1 MFNGMKKVILMA
13 CAVAMLATVQAK
25 PADNAK
31 LSINKNNIKV
41 WTIQNSQNP
50 VFLYKAETTY
60 DTALEKAV
68 SLILDVDHAVKW
80 VPYMGSIKVLS
91 RDDKKGEFLLYMVLD
106 FPFPLK
112 DRDLV
117 VQGKMIKDAQGII
130 TIKNKAV
137 DKGYAK
143 NPDYVRLTH
152 YEGDWTFQKLA
163 NNKIKV
169 STYGYAN
176 PEGSIPLTFVN
187 MFVQQQPY
195 QMLQK
200 MKMELGKP
208 SSIPALPEALR

>member
-1 MFNGMKKVILMA
+1 MKKVILMT
-13 CAVAMLATVQAK
+13 CAVAMFATAQAK
-25 PADNAK
+25 PLDNAK
-31 LSINKNNIKV
+31 LSMNKNNIKV
-41 WTIQNSQNP
+41 WTYQNSQNP
-50 VFLYKAETTY
+50 VFLYKAETIY
-60 DTALEKAV
+60 DTPLEKAV
-68 SLILDVDHAVKW
+68 GLILDVDHAVKW
-80 VPYMGSIKVLS
+80 VPYMGSVKVLS

-117 VQGKMIKDAQGII
+117 VQGKIVKDAQGVIS
-130 TIKNKAV
+130 IKNKAI

-152 YEGDWTFQKLA
+152 YEGDWSFQKLA
-163 NNKIKV
+163 NNKVKV

-187 MFVQQQPY
+187 MFVQQKPY

-200 MKMELGKP
+200 MKQELAQR
-208 SSIPALPEALR
+208 SNIPALPEALR

>member
-1 MFNGMKKVILMA
+1 MLNGMKKVILMA

-68 SLILDVDHAVKW
+68 GLILDVDHAVQW

-106 FPFPLK
+106 FPF
-112 DRDLV
+112 
-117 VQGKMIKDAQGII
+117 
-130 TIKNKAV
+130 
-137 DKGYAK
+137 
-143 NPDYVRLTH
+143 
-152 YEGDWTFQKLA
+152 QKLA
-163 NNKIKV
+163 HNKIKV

-208 SSIPALPEALR
+208 SGIPTLPEALR

>member
-1 MFNGMKKVILMA
+1 MKKVILIT
-13 CAVAMLATVQAK
+13 CAVAMLATAQAK
-25 PADNAK
+25 PVDNAK

-41 WTIQNSQNP
+41 WTYQNSQNP

-60 DTALEKAV
+60 DTPFEKAV
-68 SLILDVDHAVKW
+68 GLILDVDHAVKW
-80 VPYMGSIKVLS
+80 VPYMGSVKVLS

-117 VQGKMIKDAQGII
+117 VQGKMMKDAQDMI

-137 DKGYAK
+137 DKAYAK
-143 NPDYVRLTH
+143 NPNYIRLTH

-163 NNKIKV
+163 NNKVKV

-200 MKMELGKP
+200 MKTELAKP
-208 SSIPALPEALR
+208 SSIPLLPEALR

>member
-1 MFNGMKKVILMA
+1 MKKVILMT
-13 CAVAMLATVQAK
+13 CAVAMFATAQAK
-25 PADNAK
+25 PLDNAK
-31 LSINKNNIKV
+31 LSMNKNNIKV
-41 WTIQNSQNP
+41 WTYQNSQNP
-50 VFLYKAETTY
+50 VFLYKAETIY
-60 DTALEKAV
+60 DTPLEKAV
-68 SLILDVDHAVKW
+68 GLILDVDHAVKW
-80 VPYMGSIKVLS
+80 VPYMGSVKVLS

-117 VQGKMIKDAQGII
+117 VQGKMVKDAQGVIS
-130 TIKNKAV
+130 IKNKAI

-152 YEGDWTFQKLA
+152 YEGDWSFQKLA
-163 NNKIKV
+163 NNKVKV

-200 MKMELGKP
+200 MKLELAQR
-208 SSIPALPEALR
+208 SNIPALPEALR

>member
-1 MFNGMKKVILMA
+1 MKKVILMT
-13 CAVAMLATVQAK
+13 CAVAMFATAQAK
-25 PADNAK
+25 PLDNAK
-31 LSINKNNIKV
+31 LSMNKNNIKV
-41 WTIQNSQNP
+41 WTYQNSQNP
-50 VFLYKAETTY
+50 VFLYKAETIY
-60 DTALEKAV
+60 DTPLEKAV
-68 SLILDVDHAVKW
+68 GLILDVDHAVKW
-80 VPYMGSIKVLS
+80 VPYMGSVKVLS

-117 VQGKMIKDAQGII
+117 VQGKMVKDAQGVIS
-130 TIKNKAV
+130 IKNKAI

-152 YEGDWTFQKLA
+152 YEGDWSFQKLA
-163 NNKIKV
+163 NNKVKV

-187 MFVQQQPY
+187 MFVQQKPY

-200 MKMELGKP
+200 MKQELAQR
-208 SSIPALPEALR
+208 SNIPALPEALR

>member
-1 MFNGMKKVILMA
+1 MKKVILMA

-25 PADNAK
+25 PVDNAK

-41 WTIQNSQNP
+41 WTFQNSQNP
-50 VFLYKAETTY
+50 VFIYQAETTY
-60 DTALEKAV
+60 DSPLEKAV
-68 SLILDVDHAVKW
+68 NLILDIDHAVQW
-80 VPYMGSIKVLS
+80 VPYIGSIKVLS
-91 RDDKKGEFLLYMVLD
+91 QDDKKGEFLLYMVLD

-117 VQGKMIKDAQGII
+117 VQGKMIKDAHGII

-163 NNKIKV
+163 NNKTKV

-176 PEGSIPLTFVN
+176 PEGAIPLSFVN

-200 MKMELGKP
+200 MKTELSKP
-208 SSIPALPEALR
+208 SSIAALPEALR

>member
-1 MFNGMKKVILMA
+1 MKKVILMA

-25 PADNAK
+25 PVDNAK

-41 WTIQNSQNP
+41 WTFQNSQNP
-50 VFLYKAETTY
+50 VFIYQAETTY
-60 DTALEKAV
+60 DSPLEKAV
-68 SLILDVDHAVKW
+68 NLILDIDHAVQW

-112 DRDLV
+112 NRDLV
-117 VQGKMIKDAQGII
+117 VQGKIMKDAQGII

-163 NNKIKV
+163 NNKTKV

-176 PEGSIPLTFVN
+176 PEGAIPLSFVN

-200 MKMELGKP
+200 MKTELGKP
-208 SSIPALPEALR
+208 SSVAALPEALR

>member
-1 MFNGMKKVILMA
+1 MKKVILMI
-13 CAVAMLATVQAK
+13 CAVAFAAAAQPKSV
-25 PADNAK
+25 PNAK

-41 WTIQNSQNP
+41 WTYQDKNNP

-60 DTALEKAV
+60 DVPIEQAV
-68 SLILDVDHAVKW
+68 HLIIDVDNAVKW
-80 VPYMGSIKVLS
+80 VPYMGNVKVLS
-91 RDDKKGEFLLYMVLD
+91 RDDKKGDFTLYMVLD

-117 VQGKMIKDAQGII
+117 VQGKMIREANGQI
-130 TIKNKAV
+130 TIKNKAIQ
-137 DKGYAK
+137 KGYPL

-152 YEGDWTFQKLA
+152 YEGDWTFNRLGEK
-163 NNKIKV
+163 KVKV

-187 MFVQQQPY
+187 MFVHQQPY

-200 MKMELGKP
+200 MKLELNK
-208 SSIPALPEALR
+208 SSTVPVLPEALR

>member
-1 MFNGMKKVILMA
+1 MKKVILMA

-25 PADNAK
+25 PVDNAK

-41 WTIQNSQNP
+41 WTFQNSQNP
-50 VFLYKAETTY
+50 VFIYKAETTY
-60 DTALEKAV
+60 DSPLEKAV
-68 SLILDVDHAVKW
+68 NLILDIDYAVQW
-80 VPYMGSIKVLS
+80 VPYVGSIKVLS

-112 DRDLV
+112 NRDLV
-117 VQGKMIKDAQGII
+117 VQGKIMKDAQGII

-163 NNKIKV
+163 NNKTKV

-176 PEGSIPLTFVN
+176 PEGAIPLSFVN

-200 MKMELGKP
+200 MKTELGKP
-208 SSIPALPEALR
+208 SSVAALPEALR

>member
-1 MFNGMKKVILMA
+1 MKKVIFMA
-13 CAVAMLATVQAK
+13 CTVAMLATVQAK
-25 PADNAK
+25 PVDNAK

-41 WTIQNSQNP
+41 WTYQNSQNP

-60 DTALEKAV
+60 DMPVEKAV
-68 SLILDVDHAVKW
+68 GLILDVDHAVKW

-117 VQGKMIKDAQGII
+117 VQGKMMKDAQGII
-130 TIKNKAV
+130 SIKNKAV
-137 DKGYAK
+137 DKGYPK
-143 NPDYVRLTH
+143 NPDYIRLTH

-163 NNKIKV
+163 NNKVKV

-200 MKMELGKP
+200 MKAELVK
-208 SSIPALPEALR
+208 SSNIPLLPEALR

>member
-1 MFNGMKKVILMA
+1 MKKVILMT
-13 CAVAMLATVQAK
+13 CAVAMFATAQAK
-25 PADNAK
+25 PLDNAK
-31 LSINKNNIKV
+31 LSMNKNNIKV
-41 WTIQNSQNP
+41 WTYQNSQNP
-50 VFLYKAETTY
+50 VFLYKAETIY
-60 DTALEKAV
+60 DTPLEKAV
-68 SLILDVDHAVKW
+68 GLILDVDHAVKW
-80 VPYMGSIKVLS
+80 VPYMGSVKVLS

-117 VQGKMIKDAQGII
+117 VQGKMVKDAQGVIS
-130 TIKNKAV
+130 IKNKAI

-143 NPDYVRLTH
+143 NPYYVRLTH
-152 YEGDWTFQKLA
+152 YGGDWSFQKLA
-163 NNKIKV
+163 NNKVKV

-200 MKMELGKP
+200 MKLELAQR